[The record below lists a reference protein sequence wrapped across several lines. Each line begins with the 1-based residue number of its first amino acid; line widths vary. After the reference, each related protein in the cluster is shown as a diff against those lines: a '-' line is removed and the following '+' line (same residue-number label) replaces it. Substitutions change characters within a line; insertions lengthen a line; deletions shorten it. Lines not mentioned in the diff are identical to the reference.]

1 MRHRQDKPV
10 ASAKCSNSNNVSPD
24 ADEEGN
30 GLPATQGE
38 FIPFRQASAKL
49 GSRRKCLLWSGYSE
63 AGLKFSSQR
72 RATGV
77 SLGRGGAAGTI

>member
-1 MRHRQDKPV
+1 MLQFKQRV
-10 ASAKCSNSNNVSPD
+10 A
-24 ADEEGN
+24 GR
-30 GLPATQGE
+30 GRGGQPATATRGE

-49 GSRRKCLLWSGYSE
+49 GSRRKCLLRSGYSE

-77 SLGRGGAAGTI
+77 SLDRGGAAGTI